1 MVDGDI
7 VYEKACGALWLP
19 RLYTPQ
25 GDEKC
30 KRNVICPMTREAY
43 RYLKCAEEHDLK
55 WAEDFIHV

>member
-7 VYEKACGALWLP
+7 VYEKAFGALWLP

-30 KRNVICPMTREAY
+30 KRNVICPMERSLSILEMRRRT
-43 RYLKCAEEHDLK
+43 
-55 WAEDFIHV
+55 